1 MFLDAN
7 IFLEL
12 QLAQEHAEAC
22 KRTLNRVL
30 SGDIKATITDF
41 HVDTVV
47 IVMENYD
54 KKWNDIALFL
64 GSLLRYKGL
73 NIYPLSITDRIK
85 ATDIMK
91 DFGLDYDDALAVQ
104 AMKRSSIKT
113 IVSYDE
119 DFDSISHVKRV
130 VPEELK

>member
-1 MFLDAN
+1 
-7 IFLEL
+7 
-12 QLAQEHAEAC
+12 
-22 KRTLNRVL
+22 
-30 SGDIKATITDF
+30 
-41 HVDTVV
+41 
-47 IVMENYD
+47 
-54 KKWNDIALFL
+54 
-64 GSLLRYKGL
+64 
-73 NIYPLSITDRIK
+73 
-85 ATDIMK
+85 MK